1 MYIYIKLIYTHI
13 YYLIHRSIGV
23 LFIRFVFCLQESG
36 GQNYASFHVMNTWE
50 FGKATE
56 KALHDNACTD
66 VFTTISLTE
75 FFSVSFFISTVKLL
89 GQIKPRSMVVKHT
102 SSQGKGKITFHTY
115 ADK

>member
-1 MYIYIKLIYTHI
+1 
-13 YYLIHRSIGV
+13 
-23 LFIRFVFCLQESG
+23 
-36 GQNYASFHVMNTWE
+36 MNTWE

-115 ADK
+115 ADKWNEEMKFNKKNVEMNFFKYKFVMKVIP